1 MPTPHLIDDEEMTA
15 KDIQDTFQSD
25 NHVYA
30 VIHAASA
37 YLPWETL
44 EHEFVSRFKLGEA
57 KTCLYI
63 VKAETII
70 DPIFVF
76 ANYGGRGPNM
86 DRYHCVLPRR
96 R

>member
-1 MPTPHLIDDEEMTA
+1 MPTQHLIDDKEMTA
-15 KDIQDTFQSD
+15 EDIQDTFQSD

-44 EHEFVSRFKLGEA
+44 EHEFVSQFKLGEA

-63 VKAETII
+63 FKTETII
-70 DPIFVF
+70 DPLFVV
-76 ANYGGRGPNM
+76 ANYGGRAADK
-86 DRYHCVLPRR
+86 DR
-96 R
+96 